1 MCGICVVLRRR
12 VAVPAAIR
20 EFCTHE
26 QTVSSS
32 SSSEASTSASSVDWL
47 QRRGPDV
54 LSRIERE
61 SGALEMSGSV
71 LHMRGVDGNAVSQP
85 LVHADSGDALLWN
98 GELFRCCAL
107 RLVDGSND
115 STVVFDALRAAL
127 ASDETLDAT
136 VRLLASFEGPWSL
149 VMFDARRRRLL
160 FGRDPLGRRSLLFGL
175 CADRFCLSSVVC
187 DVDDAHSWIEVAPR
201 GLYCV
206 ALSDNEPTV
215 QLVGWPDS
223 SSDRDVNWSPFPP
236 RAPLAQWP
244 RGESCARFPPP
255 HDEESDRCGADNGVC
270 GAFLDALLDATRVR
284 VRHVP
289 RPPWR
294 CEHAECRAQRAAS
307 VAVLFSGGVDSAVL
321 AALCHAELPLDEP
334 IDLINVSF
342 AGERAPDRAAA
353 AATLLEL
360 QSVAPCERQWR
371 LVLVDVSEADV
382 SAWQAHILRL
392 CEPHGSV
399 MDMTIGIALWFG
411 ARGVGR
417 LHGSGAPYCSQAR
430 VLLTGHGA
438 DEQLGGYKRL
448 RTRFAQGGWSA
459 VQADIELDQRR
470 LWGRNLGRDD
480 RLISDCSR
488 EMRCVFLDERV
499 FRMLATVPLEAI
511 CNLPAAEDGVGDKH
525 LIRRAARRLGLTAS
539 ARMAKRAIQFG
550 TRIAAVYRQAARRT
564 GVDGANKGQ
573 ASFSAA
579 AFTE

>member
-1 MCGICVVLRRR
+1 M
-12 VAVPAAIR
+12 VPDNIV

-26 QTVSSS
+26 QTSSS
-32 SSSEASTSASSVDWL
+32 NDSSTLAIADWL
-47 QRRGPDV
+47 HRRGPDV
-54 LSRIERE
+54 LTCIERE

-71 LHMRGVDGNAVSQP
+71 LHMRGIDSNAVAQP
-85 LVHADSGDALLWN
+85 LVHEESGDALLWN
-98 GELFRCCAL
+98 GELFRCNAPNV
-107 RLVDGSND
+107 RLIDGAND
-115 STVVFDALRAAL
+115 SLVVFDAIRTAL
-127 ASDETLDAT
+127 ASDESLDG
-136 VRLLASFEGPWSL
+136 VLRLLASFEGPWAM
-149 VMFDARRRRLL
+149 VMFDARHRRLL
-160 FGRDPLGRRSLLFGL
+160 FARDPLGRRSLLFGL
-175 CADRFCLSSVVC
+175 SDDRFCLSSVVH
-187 DVDDAHSWIEVAPR
+187 DDARSWIEVAPR
-201 GLYCV
+201 GLFAV
-206 ALSDNEPTV
+206 SLSDDVPSV
-215 QLVGWPDS
+215 RLLGWPDS
-223 SSDRDVNWSPFPP
+223 SSDRDLNWSPFPP
-236 RAPLAQWP
+236 RTPLAQ
-244 RGESCARFPPP
+244 RSTGSESVHRFPPP
-255 HDEESDRCGADNGVC
+255 RDEESDQCGADNGVC

-294 CEHAECRAQRAAS
+294 CEHVECRVRQAAS

-321 AALCHAELPLDEP
+321 AALCHAELPIDEP

-353 AATLLEL
+353 MATLLEL
-360 QSVAPCERQWR
+360 QSIAPRERQWR
-371 LVLVDVSEADV
+371 LVLVDVDESDV

-411 ARGVGR
+411 ARGIGR
-417 LHGSGAPYCSQAR
+417 LHDTGERYCSQAR

-448 RTRFAQGGWSA
+448 RTRFAQGGWDA

-480 RLISDCSR
+480 RLISDSSR

-499 FRMLATVPLEAI
+499 FRMLATVSLPSI

-550 TRIAAVYRQAARRT
+550 TRIATVYKQAARRT